1 MYSSNTDIENWK
13 ILITGGSAGIGKAT
27 ARRLRDLGADVLITG
42 PDESR
47 LKPAARAAGCNWV
60 RADVSVEADVARTYD
75 WIEEHWNGRLDALIN
90 NAGIGEFAPVEEA
103 AMESYHRV
111 MGVNFFGP
119 VHMTRLAIPLMRKQ
133 KGGVIINIGAS
144 SAFRGFANGS
154 IYASSKF
161 ALRGFTECL
170 REEVRN
176 QNIRVCFVS
185 PSEVTSA
192 FGNPERGER
201 KPVRSKLAPD
211 HLAGVIVSI
220 LSMPA
225 DALIPEISVWA
236 TNPLY

>member
-1 MYSSNTDIENWK
+1 MSSLNTNIGNRK

-27 ARRLRDLGADVLITG
+27 ARRLTELGADVLITG
-42 PDESR
+42 PDEAR
-47 LKPAARAAGCNWV
+47 LKSAARTAGCRWIC
-60 RADVSVEADVARTYD
+60 ADVSDEADISRTYS
-75 WIEEHWNGRLDALIN
+75 WVEENWSGRLDVLIN
-90 NAGIGEFAPVEEA
+90 NAGIGEFAPVEDA

-119 VHMTRLAIPLMRKQ
+119 VRMTQLALPLMRKQ
-133 KGGVIINIGAS
+133 KSGFIINIGAS

-170 REEVRN
+170 REEVRA

-192 FGNPERGER
+192 FGNPERSER

-211 HLAGVIVSI
+211 HMAGVIVN
-220 LSMPA
+220 LLGLPA
-225 DALIPEISVWA
+225 DVLIPEISVWA
-236 TNPLY
+236 SNPLY